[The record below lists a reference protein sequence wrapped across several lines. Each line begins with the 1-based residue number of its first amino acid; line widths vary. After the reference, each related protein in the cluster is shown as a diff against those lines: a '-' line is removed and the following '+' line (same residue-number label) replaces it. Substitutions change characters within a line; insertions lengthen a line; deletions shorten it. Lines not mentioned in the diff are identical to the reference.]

1 MKLRRHNL
9 RFKIILTVFSLL
21 FCLGHPLLAQKKVA
35 FKSKDNI
42 SLYFS
47 NQKVSKNWVT
57 IAIHSG
63 PQGSIYSLNGAGMD
77 KPVSFDIAEAY
88 LLDDSYYA
96 IPLDIQDT
104 AFFFFFSIKYGRGL
118 LISDIKKG
126 VPIKVELREA
136 FKQTFEGEVKIES
149 MIPLLRLLL

>member
-1 MKLRRHNL
+1 MKLGSNL
-9 RFKIILTVFSLL
+9 SCFKILFFLSLL
-21 FCLGHPLLAQKKVA
+21 LTDSSQLLAQKKVA
-35 FKSKDNI
+35 FKSKDNL
-42 SLYFS
+42 SLFFS
-47 NQKVSKNWVT
+47 NQKGSKNWTT
-57 IAIHSG
+57 ITINSG
-63 PQGSIYSLNGAGMD
+63 PQGSIYSLNGAGME
-77 KPVSFDIAEAY
+77 KPESFDIKDAY

-104 AFFFFFSIKYGRGL
+104 AFFFFFSIKYGRAL

-136 FKQTFEGEVKIES
+136 SKSTLEGQVKIES